1 MLFAKVS
8 HFKTKTPAAFTTKV
22 RNTPRSGT
30 DMPPGEHTLQKV
42 STVLMICNMTT
53 DQEAALSADAVNPK

>member
-1 MLFAKVS
+1 MVS
-8 HFKTKTPAAFTTKV
+8 HFKPKTPPAFTLSKL
-22 RNTPRSGT
+22 RKHLDGT

-42 STVLMICNMTT
+42 STVLVTCNVTT